1 MNFYRVSPSIW
12 TCARTSDR
20 ADSLCCNRPRLD
32 TDCIAAAS
40 EALACNAN
48 TYTDANHR
56 TFQSVQREKK
66 KRSIRRAYNSA
77 GQHEDKYQAKL
88 NSQND
93 HGIINHHMNA
103 DTHIQSNTHTIPS
116 PPLSASSSS
125 RSFLVNAPLR
135 CFRMPLCGISTGAL
149 SVNENKNKTK
159 QHSAQLIRTI
169 FMARKK
175 ILCGKKKKK
184 HNKKNQ

>member
-103 DTHIQSNTHTIPS
+103 DTHIYNQIRIPFLRHPWVPRARRGPS
-116 PPLSASSSS
+116 WSTRPCAASACRCVVFPPE
-125 RSFLVNAPLR
+125 R
-135 CFRMPLCGISTGAL
+135 CLWT
-149 SVNENKNKTK
+149 KTKTK
-159 QHSAQLIRTI
+159 QNNTQHS
-169 FMARKK
+169 
-175 ILCGKKKKK
+175 
-184 HNKKNQ
+184 